1 MGAGEECI
9 EQDPARGGDEGG
21 DDVLARPVDAD
32 EE

>member
-1 MGAGEECI
+1 MGAGEESI
-9 EQDPARGGDEGG
+9 EQYPWGGGEGE